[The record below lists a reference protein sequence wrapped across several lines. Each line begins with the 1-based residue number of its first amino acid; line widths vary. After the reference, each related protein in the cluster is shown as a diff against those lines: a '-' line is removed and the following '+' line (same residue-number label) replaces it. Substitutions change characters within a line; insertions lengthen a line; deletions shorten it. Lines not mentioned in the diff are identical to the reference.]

1 MLIVYF
7 TIGLPASGKSTWAK
21 KRVDKS
27 PNAIKRV
34 SQGEISVMLD
44 NSYAS
49 KHNEQFALA
58 VQDLIIKESLI
69 NGKHVIV
76 DNLNLDAKH
85 ELRVRELIQDLAVL
99 EVVDFRDVPLETCIK
114 RDLQRP
120 NSVGEKVIRKL
131 YDQFIAAPRA
141 TKPIYKPE
149 LTDAIICDLDGTL
162 ALIVDRSPYDGS
174 RCEGDMVNEPVRSI
188 LQNSGKKILL
198 VSGRE
203 DQYKPQTLA
212 WLRKHQIDF
221 EGLYMRRSGDT
232 RKDSIVKREIYD
244 QFILDQYNVAFVLDD
259 RDQVVRVW
267 RDLGLTCL
275 QVEYGD
281 F

>member
-1 MLIVYF
+1 MLTVYF

-21 KRVDKS
+21 KKLDKS
-27 PNAIKRV
+27 PNRIKRV
-34 SQGEISVMLD
+34 NQGEICAMLD
-44 NSYAS
+44 NAYAS
-49 KHNEQFALA
+49 KDNEQFAWT
-58 VQDLIIKESLI
+58 VQDLIIKEALL

-76 DNLNLDAKH
+76 DNINLDPKH
-85 ELRVRELIQDLAVL
+85 ELRIRDLIKDLAVL

-114 RDLQRP
+114 RDLLRP
-120 NSVGEKVIRKL
+120 YSVGERVIRKL
-131 YDQFIAAPRA
+131 YDQFISPPRA
-141 TKPIYKPE
+141 TQPIYNSE

-174 RCEGDMVNEPVRSI
+174 RCEGDRVNEPVRSI
-188 LQNSGKKILL
+188 LQTSGKKILL

-203 DQYKPQTLA
+203 DQYRPQTLA
-212 WLRKHQIDF
+212 WLHRHQIEF
-221 EGLYMRRSGDT
+221 ECLYMRHSGDM

-244 QFILDQYNVAFVLDD
+244 QFIRDQYNVAFVLDD